1 MNDRVRIDRDDDG
14 VAHVRLNR
22 ADKLN
27 ALDGPMF
34 QGLLAAGARLRTMPG
49 LRAVVLSGLGRGF
62 CAGLDM
68 ASFARMR
75 EPGDAADGSPRLS
88 TLVERSHGIA
98 NMAQQVAWQWRELPV
113 PVIAALHGV
122 VFGGGLQ
129 IALGADLRYVTADAR
144 LSVLEIKWGLVPD
157 MAGLPLMRDL
167 LRDDVMREL
176 VYSGRVV
183 EGSEA
188 ATLGLATRVCAD
200 PLADAITMARRIAAS
215 SPDAIRAGKRLMNL
229 TGEVDTATLLLA
241 ESVEQQALIG
251 QPNQVEAVNAGLQQR
266 EPRFGEP
273 MPPPDFELTRS

>member
-1 MNDRVRIDRDDDG
+1 MNDRVRIDLDDDG

-27 ALDGPMF
+27 ALDGEMF
-34 QGLLAAGARLRTMPG
+34 QGLLAAGERLRAMAG
-49 LRAVVLSGLGRGF
+49 LRAVVLSGLGRAF

-68 ASFARMR
+68 GSFARMR
-75 EPGDAADGSPRLS
+75 DAGELDDGGPRVSSL
-88 TLVERSHGIA
+88 LERTHGIA
-98 NMAQQVAWQWRELPV
+98 NTAQQVAWQWRELPV

-176 VYSGRVV
+176 TYSGRVV
-183 EGSEA
+183 EGAEA
-188 ATLGLATRVCAD
+188 VALGLATRVCAD
-200 PLADAITMARRIAAS
+200 PLSDAITTARRIAAS

-229 TGEVDTATLLLA
+229 AGDVDTATLLKA
-241 ESVEQQALIG
+241 ESIEQQSLIG
-251 QPNQVEAVNAGLQQR
+251 KPNQVEAVNAGLQKR
-266 EPRFGEP
+266 EPRFDEP
-273 MPPPDFELTRS
+273 LPPPEFELTRS